1 MLYTPDQNGSLPM
14 ETGYYFRA
22 TNLIFTDPPCVFK
35 PEYHDFRIIHWQISN
50 PFWDFRPL
58 GIFGFWQIP
67 PVMCTVSNGT
77 RTQTYRTTSLQSEER
92 QVGHANVN
100 LDIDIFV
107 ISEPKWLKFGLQAHF
122 FKVFGHAKFQLST
135 SCTIK
140 VIKLLV
146 KVTKYLH

>member
-1 MLYTPDQNGSLPM
+1 MLSAKQALTHSLLQGPGIDKVFVSPD
-14 ETGYYFRA
+14 Y
-22 TNLIFTDPPCVFK
+22 I
-35 PEYHDFRIIHWQISN
+35 
-50 PFWDFRPL
+50 
-58 GIFGFWQIP
+58 
-67 PVMCTVSNGT
+67 
-77 RTQTYRTTSLQSEER
+77 QSEER

-122 FKVFGHAKFQLST
+122 FKVFGQAKFQLSIT
-135 SCTIK
+135 STFK